1 MSRPVMLNLKHSPLS
16 AVWFLSLALL
26 CSTPNIQ
33 TPGSPSTVPI
43 TTEPHHKLIFEN
55 PYVRV
60 FRVSIPAHDAT
71 LLHQHDLPYV
81 SVSLGP
87 ADFINA
93 VVGRPEAHVVLT
105 DGQVGYSRGGFAHI
119 ARTDSGIVF
128 NNVTI
133 ELLKPQGEPQNLC
146 AKIVPGG
153 ALLAPSCPD
162 ASADQK
168 KEPSSVPQ
176 FKTDATTVQLDSYSS
191 DAQPVAIAP
200 RKATLLVI
208 VDGDGIKRYAS
219 GQLEE
224 TVSAGSVVWLAP
236 DSRMTFSNT
245 SGKPWSV
252 LSLSFEDAV
261 PPSKN

>member
-1 MSRPVMLNLKHSPLS
+1 MFTLKDSPFTAVLLLS
-16 AVWFLSLALL
+16 IAFL
-26 CSTPNIQ
+26 CSAPKIHTPAA
-33 TPGSPSTVPI
+33 PSTVPI
-43 TTEPHHKLIFEN
+43 TTEPHHKLVFEN

-60 FRVSIPAHDAT
+60 FRVNIPPHDAT

-93 VVGRPEAHVVLT
+93 VAGRPEAHVVLD
-105 DGQVGYSRGGFAHI
+105 DGQIGYSRGGFAHI
-119 ARTDSGIVF
+119 ARTDSGMVF

-168 KEPSSVPQ
+168 NRNSSVPQ
-176 FKTDATTVQLDSYSS
+176 FKTDATTVQLDSYATG
-191 DAQPVAIAP
+191 AQPVAIAP

-208 VDGDGIKRYAS
+208 VDGDGIKRYVS

-224 TVSAGSVVWLAP
+224 TLSAGSVVWLGP
-236 DSRMTFSNT
+236 DSKMTFSDP
-245 SGKPWSV
+245 SGKPWSA